1 MRSFKSRFYEV
12 LTNSGPIHQCKLGE
26 LLIQDDE
33 TEKIIH
39 TSQEIFVTLQSKGKG
54 AKKREISEGKVPVS
68 FTGYRIHAG
77 QFIYSRIDARN
88 GAFAIVPHELDGAV
102 VSKDFPVFDINVDKV
117 NPTFLLYSTLQTS
130 FIQQIQSNSFGATNR
145 QRIKEDVLSNYSIK
159 IPKLELQNQF
169 ADFVKQVDK
178 SKFILEVML
187 NYTRCR
193 LNNMLDHTTR
203 YRFKISIP
211 YRNSRGKYG
220 QLRFPKQLS
229 AVQDVRRRSD

>member
-178 SKFILEVML
+178 SKFILEIML
-187 NYTRCR
+187 KYTRYR
-193 LNNMLDHTTR
+193 LNNMLDS
-203 YRFKISIP
+203 YD
-211 YRNSRGKYG
+211 
-220 QLRFPKQLS
+220 S
-229 AVQDVRRRSD
+229 ASF